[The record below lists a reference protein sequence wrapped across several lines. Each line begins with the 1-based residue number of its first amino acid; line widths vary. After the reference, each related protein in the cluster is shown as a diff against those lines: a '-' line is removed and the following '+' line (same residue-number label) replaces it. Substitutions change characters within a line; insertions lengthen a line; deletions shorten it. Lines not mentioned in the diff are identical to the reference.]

1 MSLAMFAAPVNAEEP
16 TEEKRKTRN
25 RTQRNKNDRV
35 SSVIQTLRNLP
46 PANQYDDSTN
56 DLVDFKPIDPP
67 TSVVVEQTIY
77 RDDDNDTDSFAN
89 QQMQTDSLVSGNTLV
104 SSNNNS
110 YSSSFMNIQNS
121 EGVGAGG
128 INDEQSDNY
137 SSNNVLKKIN
147 YVIKLLEE
155 QQDEKT
161 SNVVEEIILYFFLG
175 IFIIFIVDSFVRMG
189 KYTR

>member
-1 MSLAMFAAPVNAEEP
+1 MFAAPIT
-16 TEEKRKTRN
+16 TEDSNTDKRKSRN
-25 RTQRNKNDRV
+25 RTQRHKNDRV
-35 SSVIQTLRNLP
+35 SSVIQTLRNMP
-46 PANQYDDSTN
+46 PVNQYDDSTN

-67 TSVVVEQTIY
+67 TSVGVEQTIY
-77 RDDDNDTDSFAN
+77 RDDDDSFAN
-89 QQMQTDSLVSGNTLV
+89 QSQDSSETPVSGN
-104 SSNNNS
+104 SNS
-110 YSSSFMNIQNS
+110 YSSSFMNISNDQDS
-121 EGVGAGG
+121 EIDGMIGG
-128 INDEQSDNY
+128 NETSGD
-137 SSNNVLKKIN
+137 SSNIVLKKIN